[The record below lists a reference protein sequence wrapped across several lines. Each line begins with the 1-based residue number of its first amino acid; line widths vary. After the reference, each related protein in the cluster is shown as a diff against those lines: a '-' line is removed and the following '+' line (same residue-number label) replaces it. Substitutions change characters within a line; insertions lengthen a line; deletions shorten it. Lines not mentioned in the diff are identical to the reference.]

1 MVVKSLFAGRQAR
14 RMLMFERLKLPN
26 GFQAMVFKDSVRVEG
41 WRICNQL
48 MDFLLVGGE
57 VMG

>member
-1 MVVKSLFAGRQAR
+1 
-14 RMLMFERLKLPN
+14 MLMFERLKLPN

>member
-1 MVVKSLFAGRQAR
+1 
-14 RMLMFERLKLPN
+14 
-26 GFQAMVFKDSVRVEG
+26 MVFKDSVRVEG

-57 VMG
+57 VMV